1 MYRVSHCHCWSRT
14 CFKCETASWWNAKQR
29 GNAWEIWLWGWHQ
42 FWTLYSLKSLHKV
55 LQIGPPD
62 PLSDVA
68 PRLSTYHY
76 ITLSCT
82 WLNLPG
88 LLPLLL
94 FLYIQ
99 NWACEGLRA
108 KVNFVKYTYSP
119 SLIPRPVWEWTL
131 WSIHGLILSPHSTVI
146 VTSSTSS
153 CCTASNGMRT
163 GNEATCTIILYVST
177 H

>member
-1 MYRVSHCHCWSRT
+1 MLNR
-14 CFKCETASWWNAKQR
+14 
-29 GNAWEIWLWGWHQ
+29 EIWLWGWHQ

-55 LQIGPPD
+55 LQIDPQD
-62 PLSDVA
+62 PLSDIA

-108 KVNFVKYTYSP
+108 KANFVKSTYSP
-119 SLIPRPVWEWTL
+119 SLIPRPVWEWAL
-131 WSIHGLILSPHSTVI
+131 WSIHSLILSPHSTVI

-153 CCTASNGMRT
+153 CVYCKQRYEDWEWGHMHHNIIWSNT
-163 GNEATCTIILYVST
+163 LSLSEKVNQFTTTTL
-177 H
+177 